1 MIETCVH
8 LASGLEK
15 TTQSHGHWLPW
26 GPAQRVAR
34 CRGVWCLCPWERQA
48 VGTQGNS
55 LESCATDAGG
65 APHAQERFSGE
76 GQVDRDAWPVS
87 RPNAG
92 FQALG

>member
-1 MIETCVH
+1 
-8 LASGLEK
+8 
-15 TTQSHGHWLPW
+15 
-26 GPAQRVAR
+26 
-34 CRGVWCLCPWERQA
+34 